1 MRRLQQCHEKIGRTV
16 IMLPISVCIIAKNE
30 EKHIEECLKRL
41 KPYQCEIVLA
51 DTGSTDNTLKI
62 AAKYTDKIC
71 HFDWINDF
79 SAAKNYAVSQAS
91 NDWILSIDCD
101 EYLEH
106 LDEKKLSKMMRQ
118 YPERAGRILLRNR
131 FKQNGMTNYENVRLC
146 RFFNRKYYHFTGAIH
161 EQVTRKSVSSNI
173 SEAVADIGSDVASV
187 ANADSNAASAVHS
200 ATGNIA
206 HDALPMQV
214 YAAPITVLH
223 VGYDGSEEEMQA
235 KSLRNIALLKQEL
248 ASTGPDA
255 YLYYQLGQSCM
266 KLKDYEKAYE
276 WFNLG
281 LSMDIEPSQDYV
293 QNMVESYGYCLLD
306 MKRFEEA
313 LRLENIYE
321 VFAVRADFVFL
332 MGLIYMNNGLFT
344 KAVEEFQK
352 CTSMEQFSV
361 EGINSY
367 RANYNIGVIYECTG
381 HTEEARKYYKKCGG
395 FEMARERLRNLP

>member
-1 MRRLQQCHEKIGRTV
+1 MRRLQQRPEKIGRIV

-30 EKHIEECLKRL
+30 EQHIEECLKRL
-41 KPYQCEIVLA
+41 KPYHCEIVLA

-62 AAKYTDKIC
+62 AAKYADKIC

-101 EYLEH
+101 EYLEY
-106 LDEKKLSKMMRQ
+106 LDEQNLTKLMRQ

-131 FKQNGMTNYENVRLC
+131 FKQGGLTSFENVRLC
-146 RFFNRKYYHFTGAIH
+146 RFFNRNYYHFTGAIH
-161 EQVTRKSVSSNI
+161 EQVTRKDASNTSPI
-173 SEAVADIGSDVASV
+173 
-187 ANADSNAASAVHS
+187 
-200 ATGNIA
+200 
-206 HDALPMQV
+206 QV
-214 YAAPITVLH
+214 FAAPITVLH
-223 VGYDGSEEEMQA
+223 VGYDSSEAEMEA
-235 KSLRNIALLKQEL
+235 KSRRNISLLEQEL

-313 LRLENIYE
+313 LQLENIYE

-332 MGLIYMNNGLFT
+332 MGLIYMNNGLFAE
-344 KAVEEFQK
+344 AVEAFQK

-367 RANYNIGVIYECTG
+367 RAYYNIGVIYECTG
-381 HTEEARKYYKKCGG
+381 HTEEARKYYRMCGE
-395 FEMARERLRNLP
+395 FEMARERLKALR